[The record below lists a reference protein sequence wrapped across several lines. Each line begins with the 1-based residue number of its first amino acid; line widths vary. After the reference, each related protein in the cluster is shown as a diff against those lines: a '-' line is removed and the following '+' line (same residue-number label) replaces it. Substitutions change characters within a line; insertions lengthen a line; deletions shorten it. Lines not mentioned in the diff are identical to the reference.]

1 MEQPN
6 FYAIIP
12 ANVRYDKILKP
23 NAKLLYGELT
33 ALCNQSGFCW
43 AGNDY
48 FAGLYNVDQKTISRW
63 ISQLVKGRYITSE
76 VLKKDGNKRKIY
88 ISNSAANLVTK
99 KSLPSNKKG
108 TSLVIK
114 KTLAIDKKI
123 TSNIRINNTII
134 KTENKDETAL
144 VFLASNF
151 QSQYEVLEMQYK
163 KQINDFSKFT
173 EMFNATVEQEK
184 LEYDIRVL
192 SGRFKKYALN
202 WIANQSKFDN
212 TGVISLN
219 ANQVNEAKRKF
230 FKG

>member
-1 MEQPN
+1 MDQPN
-6 FYAIIP
+6 FFAIIP
-12 ANVRYDKILKP
+12 ANVRYDENLKP

-33 ALCNQSGFCW
+33 ALCNRDGFCW

-48 FAGLYNVDQKTISRW
+48 FAGLYKVDNKTISRW
-63 ISQLVKGRYITSE
+63 ISQLVSGCYISIE
-76 VLKKDGNKRKIY
+76 ILKSSGNKRKIF
-88 ISNSAANLVTK
+88 ISNPSVNLVTK
-99 KSLPSNKKG
+99 KSLPSDKKV
-108 TSLVIK
+108 TTLVIK
-114 KTLAIDKKI
+114 KSLPSDKKV
-123 TSNIRINNTII
+123 TSNIRINNTINN
-134 KTENKDETAL
+134 TENKEESAL
-144 VFLASNF
+144 AFLASNF

-163 KQINDFSKFT
+163 KQINDFSKFA

-184 LEYDIRVL
+184 LEYDVRVL

-219 ANQVNEAKRKF
+219 ANQVNETKRNF